1 MALVGSAV
9 EGVTSYAF
17 TVPSIMTATLCT
29 PSQLPST
36 GARVPAM
43 AVAAGFS
50 PVAVKTMDV
59 PSAPSG
65 RKPAS
70 SCVQAYKYK
79 DKIFEYSEQGDDT
92 TTINAKLQD
101 NAGVLSSVMN
111 ELYLAGANIL
121 AVNQS
126 KQNKKEF
133 LRGYDYMLSK
143 IEPEAVIDGVNLLP
157 ESIRQTTPVTCFRF
171 DNCFYYIRFL
181 LFLQSPYMI
190 F

>member
-1 MALVGSAV
+1 MGKVNYLLLDMSVLPEVYVKVIEAKGYLQSGEAANASQAIKMAGISCSA
-9 EGVTSYAF
+9 Y
-17 TVPSIMTATLCT
+17 
-29 PSQLPST
+29 
-36 GARVPAM
+36 
-43 AVAAGFS
+43 
-50 PVAVKTMDV
+50 
-59 PSAPSG
+59 
-65 RKPAS
+65 
-70 SCVQAYKYK
+70 YKYK
-79 DKIFEYSEQGDDT
+79 DKIFEYSEQGDDA

-126 KQNKKEF
+126 KENKKEF

-143 IEPEAVIDGVNLLP
+143 IEPEAVIDGVNLLL